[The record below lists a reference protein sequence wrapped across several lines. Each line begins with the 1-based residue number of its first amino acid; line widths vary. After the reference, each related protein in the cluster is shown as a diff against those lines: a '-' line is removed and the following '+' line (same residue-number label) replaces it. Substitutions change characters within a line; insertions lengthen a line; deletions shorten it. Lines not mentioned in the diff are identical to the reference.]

1 MPYVRV
7 CAVHTRLCRSSR
19 RYTLTALRNL
29 SSDNSRTA
37 TGDPLRIINWEGA
50 VAEIDFGYIMSKQCP
65 GRSGREQMSFLWD
78 VEHELLHC

>member
-1 MPYVRV
+1 MY
-7 CAVHTRLCRSSR
+7 
-19 RYTLTALRNL
+19 
-29 SSDNSRTA
+29 SRTA

-78 VEHELLHC
+78 VEHEL